1 MKTYPECFTCIAR
14 QAVSAITNNENDPE
28 RQIEIIQEVLR
39 VLAEADH
46 YLSPS
51 EIAGETNR
59 VMRESLGVEDLH
71 QAEKQAGHDQAI
83 KIINKLRE
91 LATQGEDPLE
101 QWLKISAAGNVI
113 DIIHSGEYDLWE
125 EVQTTV
131 SQELHTDDLEVFR
144 QSLYTA
150 PHLLYMA
157 DNVGETVFDRVMIEN
172 LDIPVIY
179 AVKSGPVLNDA
190 TYADAVKAGI
200 DQIAEV
206 VETGSWSPGT
216 ILSQSTESFRDLF
229 ENSPLIL
236 SKGQANYE
244 TLDGEGEKVFF
255 LLRSKCPVLSE
266 RLNVPIG
273 NLVLQRGSPLN

>member
-14 QAVSAITNNENDPE
+14 QAMSAITNNEEDPE
-28 RQIEIIQEVLR
+28 LQIDIIQKVFR
-39 VLAEADH
+39 VLADADRDH
-46 YLSPS
+46 SPS

-59 VMRESLGVEDLH
+59 VMRESLGVADLH

-83 KIINKLRE
+83 KIIDKLRE
-91 LATQGEDPLE
+91 LATQGRDSLE

-144 QSLYTA
+144 QSLNTA
-150 PHLLYMA
+150 PHLLYLA
-157 DNVGETVFDRVMIEN
+157 DNVGETIFDRVMIEN
-172 LDIPVIY
+172 LDLPVIY

-190 TYADAVKAGI
+190 TYADAVRAGI
-200 DQIAEV
+200 DKVAEI

-216 ILSQSTESFRDLF
+216 ILTQSTKSFRDLF
-229 ENSPLIL
+229 RNSPLVL

-244 TLDGEGEKVFF
+244 TVDGEGDKVFF

-266 RLNVPIG
+266 RLDVPIG
-273 NLVLQRGSPLN
+273 KLVLKRGSPLN

>member
-14 QAVSAITNNENDPE
+14 QAVSAITNNEDDPE
-28 RQIEIIQEVLR
+28 RQIEIIQKVFR
-39 VLAEADH
+39 VLADADH
-46 YLSPS
+46 NLSPS

-71 QAEKQAGHDQAI
+71 QAEKLAGHDQAI

-91 LATQGEDPLE
+91 LAAQGKDPLE

-113 DIIHSGEYDLWE
+113 DIIHADEYDLWE
-125 EVQTTV
+125 EVQATV
-131 SQELHTDDLEVFR
+131 SQELQTDDLEVFR
-144 QSLYTA
+144 QSLKTA

-172 LDIPVIY
+172 LDIPVFY

-200 DQIAEV
+200 DQVAEV

-216 ILSQSTESFRDLF
+216 ILSQSTESFRELF
-229 ENSPLIL
+229 ENSPLVL